1 MTSPTDALSK
11 IWLDLGLPADALERV
26 RLTGTEPALPS
37 SFRVGTAAQASIAA
51 ASLAAAEVWR
61 LRGGPA
67 AEVTVDM
74 RHAAIE
80 FRSERY
86 FSVEGRPPP
95 ALWDKI
101 AGTYRCGDG
110 RWVRIHTNFP
120 HHRDGILELLKCDYA
135 REAVQEALDGWTAE
149 AFETAAG
156 AVGMIAAMMRS
167 KAEWLAHPQGQA
179 VASLPLI
186 SIEKIGEAAPEPLP
200 PAARP
205 LDSLRVLDLTRI
217 IAGPVCGR
225 ALAAHGA
232 EVLYVTGPHLPAIAP
247 LVIDTGRGKRS
258 TQIDLREPAGT
269 AALAALLEDA
279 DLFVQ
284 GYRPGGLAERGF
296 SPEEAAALRP
306 GIVYLSRPQRAL
318 GGQTGFRLHCPDH
331 HRHQPSRSRHAR
343 PRPPQGAAL
352 PGPRPCLGLSSGPGG
367 HGRADAAGPRGRQLA
382 RARRPRPHR
391 AVAAGPGPARGR
403 LRLPGPGPRGCRRPA
418 RDQRVRLRA
427 PQRGPARGADRRRFC
442 GLAPACGAAGQP
454 PAGLV
459 EACRLIAR
467 LEPGA
472 DGALDVLVVPVG
484 VLALLDFTAQH
495 VPLRRLK
502 LACPWGLPVSLYL
515 RKRTALEVYP
525 LTIVALHSQVRLWL
539 ARDHQARH
547 RSRQQYP

>member
-110 RWVRIHTNFP
+110 RWLRIHTNFP

-306 GIVYLSRPQRAL
+306 GIVYLSLSAYGHSGPWAGKRGFDSIAQTTIGINHQEAAMLGLDHPKELPCQALDHASGYLLAL
-318 GGQTGFRLHCPDH
+318 GAMAGLMRRAREGGSWHVRVALARTGHWLQDLGPLEGGFDCQDPGLEDVGDLLETSESGFGRL
-331 HRHQPSRSRHAR
+331 SAVRHAGR
-343 PRPPQGAAL
+343 IGGASAVWRQPAVPLGSHPPAW
-352 PGPRPCLGLSSGPGG
+352 S
-367 HGRADAAGPRGRQLA
+367 
-382 RARRPRPHR
+382 
-391 AVAAGPGPARGR
+391 
-403 LRLPGPGPRGCRRPA
+403 RPA
-418 RDQRVRLRA
+418 A
-427 PQRGPARGADRRRFC
+427 
-442 GLAPACGAAGQP
+442 
-454 PAGLV
+454 
-459 EACRLIAR
+459 
-467 LEPGA
+467 
-472 DGALDVLVVPVG
+472 
-484 VLALLDFTAQH
+484 
-495 VPLRRLK
+495 
-502 LACPWGLPVSLYL
+502 
-515 RKRTALEVYP
+515 
-525 LTIVALHSQVRLWL
+525 
-539 ARDHQARH
+539 
-547 RSRQQYP
+547 